1 MEPKFNH
8 FDSDGNAIMVDVSE
22 KQPTLRTAV
31 AEGTIR
37 VSQEVLEAHR
47 EQLIRVAEYLLEYET
62 MSAEDF
68 TRVMGEPKAVLKQN

>member
-8 FDSDGNAIMVDVSE
+8 FDNDGNAIMVDVSE

-37 VSQEVLEAHR
+37 VSQAVLEAIDTVR
-47 EQLIRVAEYLLEYET
+47 Q
-62 MSAEDF
+62 
-68 TRVMGEPKAVLKQN
+68 G